1 MGDQPVRYPKMDTDA
16 QTLESHPLL
25 SYSVALKAGPV
36 LAASITYRDTALP
49 NLFAD
54 GNGYGL
60 TRTRRI
66 G

>member
-16 QTLESHPLL
+16 QTLERHSLL
-25 SYSVALKAGPV
+25 SYTVALRAGPV
-36 LAASITYRDTALP
+36 LAAGIMYRDTAFP

-54 GNGYGL
+54 ADGYGL